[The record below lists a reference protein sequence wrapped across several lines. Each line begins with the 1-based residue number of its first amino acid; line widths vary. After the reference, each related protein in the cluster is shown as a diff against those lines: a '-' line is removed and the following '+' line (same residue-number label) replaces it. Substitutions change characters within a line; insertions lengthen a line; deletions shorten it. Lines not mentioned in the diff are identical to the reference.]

1 MQNCA
6 KRPII
11 KSLLPAILLAASTSA
26 FAAKEALPDNRTPL
40 VVDFTTATYLPGQK
54 GVLVAGLHGL
64 LGTLDVTEAGEAT
77 LKKFESDENLD
88 FTTVEKL
95 TDTEV
100 LLGTSNGHIFLFD
113 GAKLSDLGKITEF
126 EEPVLDIAVSG
137 GQAWAVG
144 ARGMIAKSADGKK
157 WEVVTIPEITQ
168 PEMKLPATNA
178 SEWYFGVSN
187 LVADSVKLNATK
199 GGAPLVVDT
208 DYTLYPDEGFIQ
220 ITNDLDAEPAPSI
233 SFKFQPGPAFKI
245 GDVSWNVVMFDGQS
259 ITLAGEFGMIVQ
271 STDGGQSWAR
281 RDAVFT
287 PKEPEQPYWITGTQ
301 HGNTMMLVGA
311 AGAVHQSL
319 DAGVTWQR
327 LPAPSA
333 EGLFGV
339 TLLPDGTPA
348 VAGAVGMIGL
358 FQGDK
363 WTLADR
369 TKLQLLS
376 WLKNPVAM
384 PDGSLLL
391 LGGRQTVIRYKD
403 GAWSRVTVK

>member
-6 KRPII
+6 KRPIL
-11 KSLLPAILLAASTSA
+11 KTLLPALALAASTCA
-26 FAAKEALPDNRTPL
+26 FAAKEELPDNRTPL

-95 TDTEV
+95 TDSEV
-100 LLGTSNGHIFLFD
+100 LLGTSTGHIFLFD
-113 GAKLSDLGKITEF
+113 GAKLSDLGKITEY

-157 WEVVTIPEITQ
+157 WEVVTIAEITQ

-187 LVADSVKLNATK
+187 LLADSVKLTATK
-199 GGAPLVVDT
+199 GGAPLVADT

-220 ITNDLDAEPAPSI
+220 IANDLDAEPAPSI

-245 GDVSWNVVMFDGQS
+245 GDVSWNVVMFDGQNV
-259 ITLAGEFGMIVQ
+259 TLAGEFGMIVQ
-271 STDGGQSWAR
+271 STDGGQSWTR

-301 HGNTMMLVGA
+301 TGNTMMLVGA
-311 AGAVHQSL
+311 AGAVHQSV
-319 DAGVTWQR
+319 DGGATWHR

-358 FQGDK
+358 YQGDK

-403 GAWSRVTVK
+403 GAWSRVNVK